1 MKTKTDTISVK
12 TDTVSASSL
21 ETGTLDN
28 KVAQRIKVYEFD
40 NELGC
45 YTEKLANL
53 TEGQSY
59 MAVEFEKMQKD
70 MKELQESMLYVQSNW
85 KFTKTEFSWFFANR
99 LNMIDESIE
108 KAKLILIV
116 WFIFTVVITV
126 LGAIYHK

>member
-1 MKTKTDTISVK
+1 MMKTKKDTNV
-12 TDTVSASSL
+12 
-21 ETGTLDN
+21 
-28 KVAQRIKVYEFD
+28 
-40 NELGC
+40 
-45 YTEKLANL
+45 TEKLANL

-59 MAVEFEKMQKD
+59 MAIEFEKMQED
-70 MKELQESMLYVQSNW
+70 VETLKELMFRLQINFKVTKKEYNW
-85 KFTKTEFSWFFANR
+85 LFANR

>member
-1 MKTKTDTISVK
+1 MKNNNTDTIS
-12 TDTVSASSL
+12 ANSL
-21 ETGTLDN
+21 KTGTLDN
-28 KVAQRIKVYEFD
+28 KAAQRIKVYEFD
-40 NELGC
+40 NKLGC
-45 YTEKLANL
+45 YTDQLANL
-53 TEGQSY
+53 TESQSY

-70 MKELQESMLYVQSNW
+70 MKELQETMLYVQSNW

-126 LGAIYHK
+126 LGVIFQK